1 MMCNLGDPMSLRH
14 PVRMSETSILW
25 IHIHVRMP
33 SFAITNCI
41 FVLNDAH
48 ICLEWRIWRTLVLND
63 LIRIQDVPWLVQI
76 HMSWMQVNAEW
87 RIFVLNDAYGVAT
100 ISRLLKIIGLFCKR
114 DLQKRHQ
121 YRFLECKW
129 MLNDAYVYIC
139 ICACLLLQ
147 SRTAYLYW
155 MTHVCL
161 EWRIQHVPWFIHM
174 CDITLRDPLAS
185 LY

>member
-1 MMCNLGDPMSLRH
+1 MH
-14 PVRMSETSILW
+14 
-25 IHIHVRMP
+25 
-33 SFAITNCI
+33 SFAISNCM

-129 MLNDAYVYIC
+129 MLNDAYVYKYASMNSYAYAHAFSCNHEPHIC
-139 ICACLLLQ
+139 
-147 SRTAYLYW
+147 T
-155 MTHVCL
+155 
-161 EWRIQHVPWFIHM
+161 EWRMSVLNDAFNM
-174 CDITLRDPLAS
+174 CRDS
-185 LY
+185 FTCVT